1 MAAAEELLRK
11 LVEAPAVSGFEENV
25 RDVIFKQLKPYAD
38 EIRVDRIGNVIARKG
53 KGSPKILLAAHMDE
67 IGLIVKYIEKEGFIR
82 FDTLGGW
89 DERII
94 PTQKIKVYGTHG
106 PVFGVI
112 GSKPPHLME
121 KDEMKQ
127 PSKVKELFIDIGV
140 KSDKEVEK
148 LGISIGD
155 FISFH
160 GQLMKLSG
168 KRYTCHGFDNRIG
181 CFVMIETFKR
191 IRNFKGTVY
200 AVGTVQ
206 EELGLIGV
214 RGPIFGSDPDMVL
227 ALDTTIAGDTPGISP
242 HESSIKLSAG
252 PVIGVKDAVMV
263 SNPNVRRLLTDT
275 AKKNKVKFQ
284 LEVMSGGAN
293 DASIAPMLRE
303 GVPSGSLLVPARYIH
318 SPIEV
323 IDMADVENAIKI
335 ATAMVSEAHKYLV

>member
-1 MAAAEELLRK
+1 
-11 LVEAPAVSGFEENV
+11 
-25 RDVIFKQLKPYAD
+25 
-38 EIRVDRIGNVIARKG
+38 
-53 KGSPKILLAAHMDE
+53 
-67 IGLIVKYIEKEGFIR
+67 VKYVEKEGFIR

-112 GSKPPHLME
+112 GSKPPHLMDRE
-121 KDEMKQ
+121 EMKQ
-127 PSKVKELFIDIGV
+127 PVKSKELFIDIGV
-140 KSDKEVEK
+140 KSDKEVER

-155 FISFH
+155 FVSFH
-160 GQLMKLSG
+160 GQLVKLSG
-168 KRYTCHGFDNRIG
+168 KRYTGHGFDNRIG
-181 CFVMIETFKR
+181 CYVMIETFKR
-191 IRNFKGTVY
+191 LRNFKGTVF

-242 HESSIKLSAG
+242 HESAVKLAGG
-252 PVIGVKDAVMV
+252 PVIGVKDAVTV
-263 SNPNVRRLLTDT
+263 SNPKVRKLLIES
-275 AKKNKVKFQ
+275 ARKIKVKFQ

-293 DASIAPMLRE
+293 DASVAPMLRE

-323 IDMADVENAIKI
+323 IDMADAENAIKI
-335 ATAMVSEAHKYLV
+335 VIAAVNDAHKYL